1 MSDRWVKCT
10 DLNGKPSYINL
21 SEAVTIQSKIS
32 GGEVVSTII
41 LFQRASTEVKET
53 PEQILSLK
61 AL

>member
-10 DLNGKPSYINL
+10 DLKGQSSYVNL
-21 SEAVTIQSKIS
+21 GEAVTIQSRTS
-32 GGEVVSTII
+32 GGEVSTII

>member
-1 MSDRWVKCT
+1 MKCT
-10 DLNGKPSYINL
+10 DLKGQPSYVNL
-21 SEAVTIQSKIS
+21 GEAVTIQSRTS
-32 GGEVVSTII
+32 GGEVSTII

>member
-1 MSDRWVKCT
+1 MSDRWMKCT
-10 DLNGKPSYINL
+10 DLKGQPSYVNL
-21 SEAVTIQSKIS
+21 GEAVTIQSRTS
-32 GGEVVSTII
+32 GGEVSTII

>member
-10 DLNGKPSYINL
+10 DLNGKPSYVNL
-21 SEAVTIQSKIS
+21 SEAVTLQSKMS
-32 GGEVVSTII
+32 GGEASTII
-41 LFQRASTEVKET
+41 LFQRASIEVKET

>member
-21 SEAVTIQSKIS
+21 GEAVSIQSKTS
-32 GGEVVSTII
+32 GGEVSTII

>member
-1 MSDRWVKCT
+1 MNDRWVKCT
-10 DLNGKPSYINL
+10 DLKGKPSYIK
-21 SEAVTIQSKIS
+21 TIQSRMS
-32 GGEVVSTII
+32 GGEVSTII

>member
-10 DLNGKPSYINL
+10 DLKGKPNYVNL
-21 SEAVTIQSKIS
+21 SEAVAIQSQTS
-32 GGEVVSTII
+32 GGEVSTII
-41 LFQRASTEVKET
+41 LFQRSSTVVKET